1 MAERGQIDGLTI
13 RLLLRI
19 AAALEIQLD
28 LRPRWR
34 GGDLDR
40 LLDAKHAALGERVA
54 AYITRVPGWVL
65 VPEVSFAFYADRGRV
80 DILAWHPVTRSLLVI
95 ELKTEIVD
103 VQEMLGTL
111 DMKRRL
117 AKKIAAERGWSAA
130 SVSVWLVVAGTRT
143 NRRRVAAHGTLLGA
157 AFPDG
162 RHAVRTWLAEPVRT
176 VAAMSFWPT
185 ATGTSA
191 SPRIA
196 PIRRVRR
203 QSQAGPE
210 RARTA

>member
-1 MAERGQIDGLTI
+1 MAERGQMDGLTLG
-13 RLLLRI
+13 LLLRI

-54 AYITRVPGWVL
+54 AYMARVPGWVI

-80 DILAWHPVTRSLLVI
+80 DILAWHPVSRSLLVI

-103 VQEMLGTL
+103 VQETLGTL

-117 AKKIAAERGWSAA
+117 AKKIAAERGWYPA
-130 SVSVWLVVAGTRT
+130 SVSVWLVVAGSRHEPKTSGRSPHT
-143 NRRRVAAHGTLLGA
+143 ARGRVPGRAASGA
-157 AFPDG
+157 SLAGRAGADG
-162 RHAVRTWLAEPVRT
+162 RRDEFLANR
-176 VAAMSFWPT
+176 
-185 ATGTSA
+185 
-191 SPRIA
+191 
-196 PIRRVRR
+196 
-203 QSQAGPE
+203 
-210 RARTA
+210 